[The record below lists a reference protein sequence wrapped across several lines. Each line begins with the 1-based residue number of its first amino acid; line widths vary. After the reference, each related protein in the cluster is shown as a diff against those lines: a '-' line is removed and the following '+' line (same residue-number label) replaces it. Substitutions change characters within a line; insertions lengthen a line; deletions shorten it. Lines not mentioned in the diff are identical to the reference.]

1 MELTKLMEGVEIE
14 RITGETRKEIEG
26 IAYHSQQVRR
36 GFLFAAIRGL
46 NIDGHRF
53 IEDALQ
59 RGAETVLLEEERKI
73 PGTTILVRNSR
84 RALARISA
92 NFYENPSSKVKLIGV
107 TGTNGKTTITY
118 LLESIFKKARYPVGV
133 IGTINY
139 RYGQTVV
146 SAPNTTPESL
156 ELQRIL
162 TEMAKEGITHVIME
176 VSSHGLDLDRVYG
189 CQFDGAIF
197 TNLTR
202 DHLDYHPTL
211 DHYFESKRRLFSDY
225 LVKSPKPRRFAVIN
239 QDDPR
244 GEEIVQGVNFT
255 IYRYG
260 MNSSCQISVHQVT
273 STFEGLSCRIET
285 PKGSLIIDSQ
295 LVGSFNLYN
304 ILAAVATGVAMDIPF
319 EVLKDGIESLKGVPG
334 RLEKVENQ
342 KGIHIFVDY
351 AHTPDALERSLLGL
365 RSILEEMRQARPQKE
380 EKIVTVFGCGGD
392 RDRAKRSLMG
402 EAAGGLSDLIILT
415 SDNPRTEDPQAIL
428 NEAEKGLK
436 KMGLEEW
443 APGKLKAWRTKKG
456 YLKIPGR
463 RESIRMAV
471 RLACPSDVVLIA
483 GKGHED
489 YQIIGTKKFPFD
501 DRVEVKKALEEV

>member
-36 GFLFAAIRGL
+36 GVLFAAIRGL

-202 DHLDYHPTL
+202 DHL
-211 DHYFESKRRLFSDY
+211 
-225 LVKSPKPRRFAVIN
+225 
-239 QDDPR
+239 
-244 GEEIVQGVNFT
+244 
-255 IYRYG
+255 
-260 MNSSCQISVHQVT
+260 
-273 STFEGLSCRIET
+273 
-285 PKGSLIIDSQ
+285 IIIQ
-295 LVGSFNLYN
+295 PW
-304 ILAAVATGVAMDIPF
+304 T
-319 EVLKDGIESLKGVPG
+319 
-334 RLEKVENQ
+334 
-342 KGIHIFVDY
+342 
-351 AHTPDALERSLLGL
+351 
-365 RSILEEMRQARPQKE
+365 
-380 EKIVTVFGCGGD
+380 
-392 RDRAKRSLMG
+392 
-402 EAAGGLSDLIILT
+402 IILRARGG
-415 SDNPRTEDPQAIL
+415 S
-428 NEAEKGLK
+428 
-436 KMGLEEW
+436 
-443 APGKLKAWRTKKG
+443 
-456 YLKIPGR
+456 
-463 RESIRMAV
+463 S
-471 RLACPSDVVLIA
+471 
-483 GKGHED
+483 
-489 YQIIGTKKFPFD
+489 QITW
-501 DRVEVKKALEEV
+501 